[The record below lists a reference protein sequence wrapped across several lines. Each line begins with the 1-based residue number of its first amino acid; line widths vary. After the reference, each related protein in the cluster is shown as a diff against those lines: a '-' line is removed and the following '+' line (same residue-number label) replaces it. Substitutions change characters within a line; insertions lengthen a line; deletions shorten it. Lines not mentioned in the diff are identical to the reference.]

1 MKKYNLL
8 KTIGIFFLVLVLLS
22 WLIPV
27 GTFSGSEFTEGT
39 TVPVGLFDLFR
50 VPLIAVGTFIQYALV
65 FLAIGGF
72 YGVLNKTG
80 VFVPFVDGVTKKF
93 KGKEKLFLTIVIVLF
108 SLLSSLSGLPIP
120 LFILVPFVVAVI
132 LNMGLSKLT
141 ALAATVGA
149 ILVGMIGSTYGFNV
163 VGCINYFLSL
173 EIHNQII
180 TKIIL
185 LVMLT
190 FLLVMFVT
198 GKVNVELKQGKK
210 VEKKD
215 TKKGNKK
222 SDKKDEVITSNEKI
236 EIPFYESK
244 GNNKKSPVPMI
255 IIGTLVV
262 VLALVSM
269 YNWYYGLE
277 VTFFQELYTS
287 LMEIQIGTY
296 PIVSNIL
303 GGVSQFG
310 YWGYYELTVILM
322 ISSLLIGW
330 IYSVKF
336 NDVLEGF
343 IEGSKKMLG
352 VAFYATICG
361 VLFTVL
367 LSSQSGTI
375 YNTILN
381 FFLQMAESLNVF
393 AASIAAFI
401 GGFFYNDFYYLLSTS
416 AGALSGKF
424 DAVTLPVVGL
434 VFQTMYGLSM
444 LVFPTSIALIA
455 GLKYL
460 EVSYKEWLKYIWRFL
475 LSILVIILIVLIIA
489 VLFI

>member
-1 MKKYNLL
+1 
-8 KTIGIFFLVLVLLS
+8 
-22 WLIPV
+22 
-27 GTFSGSEFTEGT
+27 
-39 TVPVGLFDLFR
+39 
-50 VPLIAVGTFIQYALV
+50 
-65 FLAIGGF
+65 
-72 YGVLNKTG
+72 
-80 VFVPFVDGVTKKF
+80 
-93 KGKEKLFLTIVIVLF
+93 
-108 SLLSSLSGLPIP
+108 
-120 LFILVPFVVAVI
+120 
-132 LNMGLSKLT
+132 
-141 ALAATVGA
+141 
-149 ILVGMIGSTYGFNV
+149 
-163 VGCINYFLSL
+163 
-173 EIHNQII
+173 
-180 TKIIL
+180 
-185 LVMLT
+185 
-190 FLLVMFVT
+190 
-198 GKVNVELKQGKK
+198 
-210 VEKKD
+210 
-215 TKKGNKK
+215 
-222 SDKKDEVITSNEKI
+222 
-236 EIPFYESK
+236 
-244 GNNKKSPVPMI
+244 MI